1 MLERKLYMAGLGGN
15 RYEISIE
22 NLKKMAY
29 DAKIKKTDLVIVVET
44 SDDGAAQEKTF
55 RCDQIKGLAELFD
68 QGERDREAARVQDE
82 REREA
87 ARELKE
93 QEKSQRREELL
104 REQEL
109 RYRQKLAQN
118 KLNIKER
125 REQLK
130 QEDRRQGR
138 TALKQVK
145 KIIDNIVCFISFL
158 AFCPLVM
165 NIWMEEHYTP
175 IGKIIYTVVI
185 IALITL
191 VGFCLY
197 KLLMFPVYLIQYHA
211 ETIKKAILVASG
223 KDEYSDDEYDEI

>member
-44 SDDGAAQEKTF
+44 SDDGSAQEKTF
-55 RCDQIKGLAELFD
+55 RCDQIKGVAELFD
-68 QGERDREAARVQDE
+68 QGERD
-82 REREA
+82 REA

-109 RYRQKLAQN
+109 RYQQKVAKNELYTKA
-118 KLNIKER
+118 R
-125 REQLK
+125 RAQLK

-138 TALKQVK
+138 TALKRVK
-145 KIIDNIVCFISFL
+145 KIINSIVGAILILTFL
-158 AFCPLVM
+158 PLVM
-165 NIWMEEHYTP
+165 IEWGNASLSLGEKIFFSIVLIFL
-175 IGKIIYTVVI
+175 IGLAGV
-185 IALITL
+185 
-191 VGFCLY
+191 CLY
-197 KLLMFPVYLIQYHA
+197 RLLMLPVYLTQYHA

-223 KDEYSDDEYDEI
+223 KDEYDDDEFDED

>member
-44 SDDGAAQEKTF
+44 SDDGSAQEKTF
-55 RCDQIKGLAELFD
+55 RCDQIKGVAELFD
-68 QGERDREAARVQDE
+68 QGQRD
-82 REREA
+82 REA

-109 RYRQKLAQN
+109 RYQQKLAQN
-118 KLNIKER
+118 KLNIKEK

-145 KIIDNIVCFISFL
+145 KIIDTIVCFISFL
-158 AFCPLVM
+158 AFCPLFM
-165 NIWMEEHYTP
+165 NIWIEKHFSSIE
-175 IGKIIYTVVI
+175 KLIITVVVLVLI
-185 IALITL
+185 ILA
-191 VGFCLY
+191 GFCLY
-197 KLLMFPVYLIQYHA
+197 KLLMLPVYLTQYHA

>member
-44 SDDGAAQEKTF
+44 SDDGSAQEKTF
-55 RCDQIKGLAELFD
+55 RCDQIKGVAELFD
-68 QGERDREAARVQDE
+68 QGERD
-82 REREA
+82 REA

-109 RYRQKLAQN
+109 RYQQKLAQN

-145 KIIDNIVCFISFL
+145 KIIDTIVCFISFL
-158 AFCPLVM
+158 AFCPLVVSLVI
-165 NIWMEEHYTP
+165 NFSP
-175 IGKIIYTVVI
+175 IKLISTVVM
-185 IALITL
+185 L
-191 VGFCLY
+191 VPISLAGFCGY
-197 KLLMFPVYLIQYHA
+197 KLLMLPVYLTQYHA

>member
-44 SDDGAAQEKTF
+44 SDDGSAQEKTF
-55 RCDQIKGLAELFD
+55 RCDQIKGVAELFD
-68 QGERDREAARVQDE
+68 QGVRD
-82 REREA
+82 REA

-109 RYRQKLAQN
+109 RYQQKVAKNELYTKA
-118 KLNIKER
+118 R
-125 REQLK
+125 RAQLK

-138 TALKQVK
+138 TALKRVK
-145 KIIDNIVCFISFL
+145 KIINSIVGAILILTFL
-158 AFCPLVM
+158 PLVM
-165 NIWMEEHYTP
+165 IEWGNASLSLGEKIFFSIFLIFL
-175 IGKIIYTVVI
+175 IGLAGV
-185 IALITL
+185 
-191 VGFCLY
+191 CLFR
-197 KLLMFPVYLIQYHA
+197 LLMLPVYLTQYHA

-223 KDEYSDDEYDEI
+223 KDEYDDDEFDED

>member
-15 RYEISIE
+15 RYEISME

-55 RCDQIKGLAELFD
+55 RCDQIKGVAELFD
-68 QGERDREAARVQDE
+68 QGQRD
-82 REREA
+82 REA

-109 RYRQKLAQN
+109 RYQQKLAQN

-145 KIIDNIVCFISFL
+145 KIIDTIVCFISFL
-158 AFCPLVM
+158 AFCPLVVSLVI
-165 NIWMEEHYTP
+165 NFSP
-175 IGKIIYTVVI
+175 IKLISTVVM
-185 IALITL
+185 L
-191 VGFCLY
+191 VPISLAGFCLY
-197 KLLMFPVYLIQYHA
+197 KLLMLPVYLTQYHA

>member
-1 MLERKLYMAGLGGN
+1 MAGLGGN

-44 SDDGAAQEKTF
+44 SDDGSAQEKTF
-55 RCDQIKGLAELFD
+55 RCDQIKGVAELFD
-68 QGERDREAARVQDE
+68 QGERD
-82 REREA
+82 REA

-109 RYRQKLAQN
+109 RYQQKVAKNELYTKA
-118 KLNIKER
+118 R
-125 REQLK
+125 RAQLK

-138 TALKQVK
+138 TALKRVK
-145 KIIDNIVCFISFL
+145 KIINSIVGAILILTFL
-158 AFCPLVM
+158 PLVM
-165 NIWMEEHYTP
+165 IEWGNASLSLGEKIFFSIFLIFL
-175 IGKIIYTVVI
+175 IGLAGV
-185 IALITL
+185 
-191 VGFCLY
+191 CLY
-197 KLLMFPVYLIQYHA
+197 RLLMLPVYLTQYHA

-223 KDEYSDDEYDEI
+223 KDEYDDDEFDED

>member
-44 SDDGAAQEKTF
+44 SDDGSAQEKTF
-55 RCDQIKGLAELFD
+55 RCDQIKGVAELFD
-68 QGERDREAARVQDE
+68 QGVRD
-82 REREA
+82 REA

-109 RYRQKLAQN
+109 RYQQKVAKNELYTKA
-118 KLNIKER
+118 R
-125 REQLK
+125 RAQLK

-138 TALKQVK
+138 TALKRVK
-145 KIIDNIVCFISFL
+145 KIINSIVGAILILTFL
-158 AFCPLVM
+158 PLVM
-165 NIWMEEHYTP
+165 IEWGNASLSLGEKIFFSIFLIFL
-175 IGKIIYTVVI
+175 IGLAGV
-185 IALITL
+185 
-191 VGFCLY
+191 CLY
-197 KLLMFPVYLIQYHA
+197 RLLMLPVYLTQYHA

-223 KDEYSDDEYDEI
+223 KDEYDDDEFDED

>member
-15 RYEISIE
+15 RYEISME

-68 QGERDREAARVQDE
+68 QGERDREAAREQ
-82 REREA
+82 
-87 ARELKE
+87 KE
-93 QEKSQRREELL
+93 QEKNQRHEEHL

-109 RYRQKLAQN
+109 RYQQKVAKNELYTKA
-118 KLNIKER
+118 R
-125 REQLK
+125 RAQLK

-138 TALKQVK
+138 TALKRVK
-145 KIIDNIVCFISFL
+145 KIINSIVGAILVLTFL
-158 AFCPLVM
+158 PLVM
-165 NIWMEEHYTP
+165 TQWGNASFSLGEKIFFTIVLIFL
-175 IGKIIYTVVI
+175 IGLAGV
-185 IALITL
+185 
-191 VGFCLY
+191 CLY
-197 KLLMFPVYLIQYHA
+197 RLLMLPVYLTQYHA

-223 KDEYSDDEYDEI
+223 KDEYDDDEFDED

>member
-44 SDDGAAQEKTF
+44 SDDGSAQEKTF
-55 RCDQIKGLAELFD
+55 RCDQIKGVAELFD
-68 QGERDREAARVQDE
+68 QGERD
-82 REREA
+82 REA

-109 RYRQKLAQN
+109 RYQQKLAQN

-138 TALKQVK
+138 TALKRVK
-145 KIIDNIVCFISFL
+145 KIINSIVGAILILTFL
-158 AFCPLVM
+158 PLVM
-165 NIWMEEHYTP
+165 TQWGNASLSLGEKIFFSIVLIFL
-175 IGKIIYTVVI
+175 IGLAGV
-185 IALITL
+185 
-191 VGFCLY
+191 CLY
-197 KLLMFPVYLIQYHA
+197 RLLMLPVYLTQYHA

-223 KDEYSDDEYDEI
+223 KDEYDDDEFDED

>member
-44 SDDGAAQEKTF
+44 SDDGSAQEKTF
-55 RCDQIKGLAELFD
+55 RCDQIKGVAELFD
-68 QGERDREAARVQDE
+68 QGERD
-82 REREA
+82 REA

-109 RYRQKLAQN
+109 RYQQKVAKNELYTKA
-118 KLNIKER
+118 R
-125 REQLK
+125 RAQLK

-138 TALKQVK
+138 TALKRVK
-145 KIIDNIVCFISFL
+145 KIINSIVGATLILTFL
-158 AFCPLVM
+158 PLVM
-165 NIWMEEHYTP
+165 TQWGNASLSLGEKIFFSIVLIFL
-175 IGKIIYTVVI
+175 IGLAGV
-185 IALITL
+185 
-191 VGFCLY
+191 CLY
-197 KLLMFPVYLIQYHA
+197 RLLMLPVYLTQYHA

-223 KDEYSDDEYDEI
+223 KDEYDDDEFDED

>member
-1 MLERKLYMAGLGGN
+1 M
-15 RYEISIE
+15 
-22 NLKKMAY
+22 
-29 DAKIKKTDLVIVVET
+29 ET
-44 SDDGAAQEKTF
+44 SDDGSAQEKTF
-55 RCDQIKGLAELFD
+55 RCDQIKGVAELFD
-68 QGERDREAARVQDE
+68 QGERD
-82 REREA
+82 REA

-109 RYRQKLAQN
+109 RYQQKLAQN

-145 KIIDNIVCFISFL
+145 KIIDTIVCFISFL
-158 AFCPLVM
+158 AFCPLVVSLVI
-165 NIWMEEHYTP
+165 NFSP
-175 IGKIIYTVVI
+175 IKLISTVVM
-185 IALITL
+185 L
-191 VGFCLY
+191 VPISLAGFCLY
-197 KLLMFPVYLIQYHA
+197 KLLMLPVYLTQYHA

>member
-44 SDDGAAQEKTF
+44 SDDGSAQEKTF
-55 RCDQIKGLAELFD
+55 RCDQIKGVAELFD

-109 RYRQKLAQN
+109 RYQQKLAQN

-145 KIIDNIVCFISFL
+145 KTISHIVWFIPL
-158 AFCPLVM
+158 LVFCPLLGGK
-165 NIWMEEHYTP
+165 TP
-175 IGKIIYTVVI
+175 IAIIVTIVL
-185 IALITL
+185 AL
-191 VGFCLY
+191 FWLY
-197 KLLMFPVYLIQYHA
+197 KHLMLLVYLTQYHA

>member
-44 SDDGAAQEKTF
+44 SDDGSAQEKTF
-55 RCDQIKGLAELFD
+55 RCDQIKGVAELFD
-68 QGERDREAARVQDE
+68 QGERD
-82 REREA
+82 REA

-109 RYRQKLAQN
+109 RYQQKVAKNELYTKA
-118 KLNIKER
+118 R
-125 REQLK
+125 RAQLK

-138 TALKQVK
+138 TALKRVK
-145 KIIDNIVCFISFL
+145 KIINSIVGAILILTFL
-158 AFCPLVM
+158 PLVM
-165 NIWMEEHYTP
+165 TQWGNASLSLGEKIFFSIFLIFL
-175 IGKIIYTVVI
+175 IGLAGV
-185 IALITL
+185 
-191 VGFCLY
+191 CLY
-197 KLLMFPVYLIQYHA
+197 RLLMLPVYLTQYHA

-223 KDEYSDDEYDEI
+223 KDEYDDDEFDED

>member
-44 SDDGAAQEKTF
+44 SDDGSAQEKTF
-55 RCDQIKGLAELFD
+55 RCDQIKGVAELFD
-68 QGERDREAARVQDE
+68 QGERD
-82 REREA
+82 REA

-109 RYRQKLAQN
+109 RYQQKLAQN

-130 QEDRRQGR
+130 QEDRRQ
-138 TALKQVK
+138 
-145 KIIDNIVCFISFL
+145 
-158 AFCPLVM
+158 
-165 NIWMEEHYTP
+165 
-175 IGKIIYTVVI
+175 
-185 IALITL
+185 
-191 VGFCLY
+191 
-197 KLLMFPVYLIQYHA
+197 
-211 ETIKKAILVASG
+211 
-223 KDEYSDDEYDEI
+223 